1 MFYAALKVHN
11 DLVRFEV
18 LNTSDDV
25 SVSIEKRGNQEV
37 LTGDIMSYDFSN
49 IRNDSNVA
57 LEDFYFHDKLPT
69 DAVRLSKIVTGT
81 WSERLTYSV
90 EYCTNK
96 KDRYRTLASG
106 LSSKTSHTLDCSREA
121 LDLAAGEYVTDIRFE
136 FGTVQPGFHEETK
149 PVFYVS
155 VLADLAS
162 GYRIINRADAGGRT
176 GDEWIISKD
185 TWVTVVWSKPKGNLP
200 KTGI

>member
-1 MFYAALKVHN
+1 MPQ
-11 DLVRFEV
+11 
-18 LNTSDDV
+18 
-25 SVSIEKRGNQEV
+25 G
-37 LTGDIMSYDFSN
+37 G
-49 IRNDSNVA
+49 
-57 LEDFYFHDKLPT
+57 
-69 DAVRLSKIVTGT
+69 
-81 WSERLTYSV
+81 
-90 EYCTNK
+90 
-96 KDRYRTLASG
+96 
-106 LSSKTSHTLDCSREA
+106 
-121 LDLAAGEYVTDIRFE
+121 YVTDIRFE